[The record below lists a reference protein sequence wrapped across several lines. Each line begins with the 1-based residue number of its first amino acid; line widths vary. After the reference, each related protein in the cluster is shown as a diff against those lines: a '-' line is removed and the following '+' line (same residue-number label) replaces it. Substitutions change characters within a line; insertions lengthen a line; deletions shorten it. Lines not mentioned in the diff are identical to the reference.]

1 MGIHLMNRQLR
12 CAFVALLIAAI
23 ALTTGACGTGEPV
36 PPNDPGQPGASQGQ
50 QAEPGGTGVTAPG
63 RLLFVREG
71 TLWLWQDGQASPL
84 AGDGAILHPAW
95 SPDGRQIAY
104 VERGASFSDL
114 VLANA
119 SGEPQERLT
128 DHESEFPPESRE
140 RICDSIWAL
149 YPAWAPSGRRL
160 AFVTQEA
167 SPLCPA
173 GAPAIEFSLSLA
185 TIERSDGEQNDLY
198 ANEQAHVEAPAF
210 RPPRGTEIAYT
221 HIDLTA
227 NGQQRLYRLDV
238 ATGDVEPYPGAPPRS
253 YDPAFSRDGRW
264 LTFAA
269 RDGDETDIWLL
280 PGDAESGSN
289 PAPQRLTTL
298 GMARAPAFSP
308 NGRLLAFL
316 AIPPGED
323 GFELWI
329 AELSLRSDGT
339 VQADE
344 IQQLTTGLGIDAASG
359 ISWAS

>member
-12 CAFVALLIAAI
+12 CAFGALLIAAI
-23 ALTTGACGTGEPV
+23 ALATGACGSGEPV
-36 PPNDPGQPGASQGQ
+36 PTGEPGQPGAPQGQ

-84 AGDGAILHPAW
+84 AGDGAILHPEW
-95 SPDGRQIAY
+95 SPDGRQIVY
-104 VERGASFSDL
+104 VEQGASFSDL

-128 DHESEFPPESRE
+128 GNESEFPPESRE

-149 YPAWAPSGRRL
+149 DPAWAPSGRRL

-173 GAPAIEFSLSLA
+173 GTPAIEFSLSLA

-198 ANEQAHVEAPAF
+198 INEQAHVEAPAF
-210 RPPRGTEIAYT
+210 RPPRGTEIVYT

-227 NGQQRLYRLDV
+227 NGRQRLYRLDV

-280 PGDAESGSN
+280 PGAAESGSN

-298 GMARAPAFSP
+298 GMARAPVFSP

-323 GFELWI
+323 GFELWV
-329 AELSLRSDGT
+329 AELSLRSDGA

-359 ISWAS
+359 ISWAP